1 MSSSFFSTHDLT
13 IRFGGLTAVDH
24 LNFEIRQGEI
34 LSLIG
39 PNGAGKTTAFNAIT
53 GFLPLSEGS
62 VLFCGKS
69 LKGMRAFQIAHQG
82 LVRTFQQTS
91 VFPEITVEECVVI
104 GAHKSAETGILP
116 VLFHSSR
123 YRKKEQEVHEQV
135 GKILTFTGL
144 TEKSDLLAKNLS
156 YGEQRLLE
164 IAVALAAAPR
174 LLLLDEPVSGM
185 NPEESRSTMEL
196 ILAVREQGITVLLVE
211 HDMSVVMDISDRI
224 VVLNYG
230 KKIAEGS
237 PKEMC
242 ENHEVIEAYLGSG
255 LKCSL

>member
-1 MSSSFFSTHDLT
+1 M
-13 IRFGGLTAVDH
+13 AVDH

-62 VLFCGKS
+62 IHFCGKP
-69 LKGMRAFQIAHQG
+69 LTGMRPFQIANQG
-82 LVRTFQQTS
+82 LIRTFQQTS
-91 VFPEITVEECVVI
+91 VFPEVTVEECIVM
-104 GAHKSAETGILP
+104 GAHKSAETCILP
-116 VLFHSSR
+116 VLLHSSR
-123 YRKKEQEVHEQV
+123 YRKNEQEVIGQV
-135 GKILTFTGL
+135 KRILTFTGL
-144 TEKSDLLAKNLS
+144 TGKSDVLAKNLS

-164 IAVALAAAPR
+164 IAVAMAAAPK

-196 ILAVREQGITVLLVE
+196 ILALRKQGITILLVE
-211 HDMSVVMDISDRI
+211 HDMNVVMDISDRI

-230 KKIAEGS
+230 KKIAEGA
-237 PKEMC
+237 PQEVC
-242 ENHEVIEAYLGSG
+242 ENHEVIEAYLGRS

>member
-1 MSSSFFSTHDLT
+1 MRDTFFHTEGLT
-13 IRFGGLTAVDH
+13 VRFGGLTAVDH
-24 LNFEIRQGEI
+24 LDFEIRQGEI

-53 GFLPLSEGS
+53 GFTPLSKGS
-62 VLFCGKS
+62 IYFCGRD
-69 LKGMRAFQIAHQG
+69 LTGLRPFRIACLG

-91 VFPEITVEECVVI
+91 VFPEITVEECVLM
-104 GAHKSAETGILP
+104 GSHKGAETRVLP
-116 VLFHSSR
+116 TLFHSVG
-123 YRKKEQEVHEQV
+123 YRRKEKEVAGRTTE
-135 GKILTFTGL
+135 ILDFIGL
-144 TEKSDLLAKNLS
+144 AHRADVLAKNLS
-156 YGEQRLLE
+156 YGEQKLLE
-164 IAVALAAAPR
+164 IAVALGAAPK

-196 ILAVREQGITVLLVE
+196 IFALRKQGITILLVE

-230 KKIAEGS
+230 KKIAEGT
-237 PKEMC
+237 PAQVC
-242 ENHEVIEAYLGSG
+242 ENSEVIEAYLGSG

>member
-1 MSSSFFSTHDLT
+1 VSGSFFSTQDLT

-24 LNFEIRQGEI
+24 LNFEILQGEI

-62 VLFCGKS
+62 IHFCGKS
-69 LKGMRAFQIAHQG
+69 LTGLRAFQIAQQG

-91 VFPEITVEECVVI
+91 VFPEVTVEECVVM

-116 VLFHSSR
+116 VLLHSSR
-123 YRKKEQEVHEQV
+123 YRKKEEEVNEQV
-135 GKILTFTGL
+135 RKILTFTGL
-144 TEKSDLLAKNLS
+144 TEKSDVLAMNLS

-164 IAVALAAAPR
+164 IAVALAAAPK

-196 ILAVREQGITVLLVE
+196 ILAVRKQGITVLLVE
-211 HDMSVVMDISDRI
+211 HDMNVVMDISDRI

-237 PKEMC
+237 PQEVC
-242 ENHEVIEAYLGSG
+242 ENHEVIEAYLGSS

>member
-1 MSSSFFSTHDLT
+1 
-13 IRFGGLTAVDH
+13 
-24 LNFEIRQGEI
+24 
-34 LSLIG
+34 
-39 PNGAGKTTAFNAIT
+39 
-53 GFLPLSEGS
+53 
-62 VLFCGKS
+62 
-69 LKGMRAFQIAHQG
+69 
-82 LVRTFQQTS
+82 
-91 VFPEITVEECVVI
+91 
-104 GAHKSAETGILP
+104 
-116 VLFHSSR
+116 
-123 YRKKEQEVHEQV
+123 
-135 GKILTFTGL
+135 LTFTGL

-164 IAVALAAAPR
+164 IAVALAAAPK